1 SDATITVNLSSDS
14 TSAFAFRDVAD
25 STTITSVTIAS
36 GSSSASFKYI
46 DPKAGTP
53 TITAAKSGLTSATQ
67 LETVTAGAFVKL
79 QLLVPGETA
88 APGTVT
94 GKTGAPTARTAGLAF
109 NVTVNAVD
117 ANWNVVSSTHTA
129 GITSSDSSATLP
141 ANGALSAGTRTVSVT
156 LRTVGSQTVTATDI
170 PDGTKTANS
179 SAPITV

>member
-1 SDATITVNLSSDS
+1 TVQRQDAYNNPNTSDATITVNLSSDS

-36 GSSSASFKYI
+36 GSSSASFKYN

-79 QLLVPGETA
+79 QMLVPGETA
-88 APGTVT
+88 APGTTT
-94 GKTGAPTARTAGLAF
+94 GKTGTPTARNSGAAF

-117 ANWNVVSSTHTA
+117 ADWNVVNNLTHTV
-129 GITSSDSSATLP
+129 GLTDTDSNATLP
-141 ANGALSAGTRTVSVT
+141 ATDSPAPGSNTLSATPNTPGR
-156 LRTVGSQTVTATDI
+156 
-170 PDGTKTANS
+170 
-179 SAPITV
+179 